1 MQQLQAGQSLYG
13 MGTGSY
19 QLPLSLQQQQLGI
32 QLGMF
37 GLGSQAEQLQ
47 RSLYGAD
54 IGNLGS
60 LSNLGMNAY
69 MGEQGLVGGNLQNM
83 MQRYQTSFM
92 PEQQLLTAM
101 NPSLSLQNI
110 LSGYNTAEANA
121 LTQLGMAGLEAEMGG
136 LSSMSQLEAARV
148 NALADSLQ
156 GLFGATA
163 GAESPIDSLITSLLG
178 SNGSTSLFGGTGDSI
193 NTLGY

>member
-1 MQQLQAGQSLYG
+1 MKKRKEKMLWGKCPYCKEVFQFPFKDRVNVILFGHWKKYHRWLITPKQYG
-13 MGTGSY
+13 VLEYLAITG
-19 QLPLSLQQQQLGI
+19 
-32 QLGMF
+32 
-37 GLGSQAEQLQ
+37 
-47 RSLYGAD
+47 
-54 IGNLGS
+54 
-60 LSNLGMNAY
+60 GMNAY